1 MRGRKLF
8 RVHIPLKK
16 NRLFEVEGGEGVQ
29 SLGDMYPKRFLMT
42 PSLWKMKKCSM
53 QLNNFNAFL
62 IYRESLA
69 GLGTKTIYHNLPYLF
84 TCTGCPIKLHP
95 AVTPL

>member
-1 MRGRKLF
+1 
-8 RVHIPLKK
+8 
-16 NRLFEVEGGEGVQ
+16 
-29 SLGDMYPKRFLMT
+29 MYPKKLAFSFNGTLPMEDE
-42 PSLWKMKKCSM
+42 KK
-53 QLNNFNAFL
+53 LNNFNAFPFN
-62 IYRESLA
+62 RESLA